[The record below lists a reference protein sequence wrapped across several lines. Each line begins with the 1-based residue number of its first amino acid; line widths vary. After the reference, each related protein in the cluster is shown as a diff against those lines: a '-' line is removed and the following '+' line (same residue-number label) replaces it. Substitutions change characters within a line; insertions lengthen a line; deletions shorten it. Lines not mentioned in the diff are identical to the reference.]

1 MDLLT
6 YIDKSPCSF
15 YAVENI
21 CKILES
27 KGYHRLQ
34 ECESWN
40 LQVGGK
46 YFVTRNGSSLL
57 AFRIPS
63 ADFRG
68 FMIGAAHSESPSYK
82 IKSNAEIWHNDYVQL
97 AVEPYGGMIAESWLD
112 RPLSAAGRLLVHSE
126 NKVISKLVN
135 VEKDMLIIPNVAIHL
150 TRSKGKDSKP
160 LNPAVDMQ
168 PLYGL
173 SSYGVDF
180 LEEIAKA
187 ANVSKADILSFDLFL
202 YNRMPASRWG
212 SDGSFLSAPRIDD
225 LVCVYACLTGFAEA
239 ENNMNSVPV
248 LAVFDNEE
256 VGSCTKQGACS
267 TFLADTL
274 KRINGAFGSDFE
286 YCQRIADSF
295 LVSADNGHAL
305 HPNHP
310 EISDKN
316 HAPVLNQ
323 GIIIK
328 HNAAQHYCTDAVSD
342 ALFRLLCCE
351 AEVPCQTYYNRADIR
366 GGATLGNLSNSQVS
380 LNGIDIGLAQLAM
393 HSAYETVGAKDIE
406 YLCKLMAVF
415 FGKSFSEHNGE
426 YSWESRPNEFQ

>member
-15 YAVENI
+15 YAVDNI
-21 CKILES
+21 CSILTD
-27 KGYHRLQ
+27 KGYRRLR
-34 ECESWN
+34 EGESWD

-63 ADFRG
+63 RSFQS
-68 FMIGAAHSESPSYK
+68 FMIGGAHSESPSYK
-82 IKSNAEIWHNDYVQL
+82 VKINAETCRNDYVQL

-112 RPLSAAGRLLVHSE
+112 RPLSVAGRLLVRSE
-126 NKVISKLVN
+126 NKVVSKLVN
-135 VEKDMLIIPNVAIHL
+135 VEKDLLVIPNVAIHL
-150 TRSKGKDSKP
+150 TRNKNKEGKG

-168 PLYGL
+168 PLYGVGG
-173 SSYGVDF
+173 YGVDF
-180 LEEIAKA
+180 FGEIAKA
-187 ANVSKADILSFDLFL
+187 AGVGKADILSFDLFL

-212 SDGSFLSAPRIDD
+212 IDGSFLSAPRIDD
-225 LVCVYACLTGFAEA
+225 LVCVYACLTGFTEA
-239 ENNMNSVPV
+239 KDNEKSVPV

-274 KRINGAFGSDFE
+274 KRINGAFGKDAE
-286 YCQRIADSF
+286 YCRRIANSF

-310 EISDKN
+310 ELADKN
-316 HAPVLNQ
+316 HAPVLNG

-328 HNAAQHYCTDAVSD
+328 HNAAQHYCTDGVSD
-342 ALFRLLCCE
+342 ALFRLLCHE

-366 GGATLGNLSNSQVS
+366 GGSTLGNLSNSQVS
-380 LNGIDIGLAQLAM
+380 LNGVDIGLAQLAM
-393 HSAYETVGAKDIE
+393 HSAYENVGTKDIE
-406 YLCKLMAVF
+406 RLCKVMALF
-415 FGKSFSEHNGE
+415 FGKSFTEGCGE
-426 YSWESRPNEFQ
+426 YSW